1 MDATDLAIIDLLQRN
16 GRVSNKTLAGRVGL
30 SPSACL
36 ERVRKLERDGVIARY
51 VALIAKSAF
60 GECLEG
66 WVTITFSDRTV
77 SMVKGVAAALAEA
90 DIVIAAYELA
100 APFDVLI
107 HVVAPDLA
115 CWRAFESELERKLG
129 PIGSVRFGM
138 VIGVIKPISP
148 LPMKR
153 LSARA

>member
-1 MDATDLAIIDLLQRN
+1 MDATDLAIIDLLQRD
-16 GRVSNKTLAGRVGL
+16 GRLSNKSLARGVGL

-36 ERVRKLERDGVIARY
+36 ERVRRLERDGIITRY
-51 VALIAKSAF
+51 TALIDKGAF

-66 WVTITFSDRTV
+66 WVTITFSDRTA
-77 SMVKGVAAALAEA
+77 SSVKAVAEALAEA

-100 APFDVLI
+100 APFDILI

-115 CWRAFESELERKLG
+115 CWRAFESELESKLG

-148 LPMKR
+148 LPTRR
-153 LSARA
+153 LKAKT